1 MSTMTES
8 ISQLAHTI
16 AQHRKDR
23 AIAATRRAEEVVVRS
38 KVVASQLSDAQ
49 SARAFQAR
57 EYRAAAAATKSDRS
71 KEISAFLAA
80 NRHNRM
86 TQHRHRLGE
95 AAAQRRQLATFMSN
109 LTDNVGAMRD
119 GFRAD
124 LERDAKA
131 QGSELAAFV
140 ANLSSDVGTMR
151 TGMRAQLDAM
161 SRSLHA
167 DLAEATRDRHAATDS
182 WRGVKAKS
190 PAPAAPRPQTPQPA
204 APVASTPVAS
214 ASVANAS
221 VANASVANASVAS
234 APAPVKAPE
243 PVAAPTASAGTQP
256 HQMAG
261 HQGAHGGSSTSQPAA
276 KPGSTDASKGGKS
289 S

>member
-1 MSTMTES
+1 MPTMTDS

-23 AIAATRRAEEVVVRS
+23 AIAATRRAEEVEVRS
-38 KVVASQLSDAQ
+38 RVVASQLSDAHA
-49 SARAFQAR
+49 ARASQAR
-57 EYRAAAAATKSDRS
+57 EYRTVAAVTNSDRS

-95 AAAQRRQLATFMSN
+95 AATQRRQLAKVMSD

-119 GFRAD
+119 GFRTD

-131 QGSELAAFV
+131 QGSELATFV
-140 ANLSSDVGTMR
+140 ANLSADVGSMR
-151 TGMRAQLDAM
+151 TDMRAQLASM

-190 PAPAAPRPQTPQPA
+190 PAPAAAPRPQTHQPA
-204 APVASTPVAS
+204 APIAS
-214 ASVANAS
+214 
-221 VANASVANASVAS
+221 ASVAS
-234 APAPVKAPE
+234 APAPVKAAE
-243 PVAAPTASAGTQP
+243 PVVATTASATTPTPP

-261 HQGAHGGSSTSQPAA
+261 HHVAHGGSSTSHPAA
-276 KPGSTDASKGGKS
+276 KPGSTDASKGGKPS
-289 S
+289 

>member
-1 MSTMTES
+1 MPTMTDS

-23 AIAATRRAEEVVVRS
+23 AIAATRRAEEVEVRS
-38 KVVASQLSDAQ
+38 RVVASQLSDAHA
-49 SARAFQAR
+49 ARASQAR
-57 EYRAAAAATKSDRS
+57 EYRTVAAVTNSDRS

-95 AAAQRRQLATFMSN
+95 AATQRRQLAKFMSD

-119 GFRAD
+119 GFRTD

-131 QGSELAAFV
+131 QGSELATFV
-140 ANLSSDVGTMR
+140 ANLSADVGSMR
-151 TGMRAQLDAM
+151 TDMRAQLASM

-190 PAPAAPRPQTPQPA
+190 PAPAAAPRPQTHQPA
-204 APVASTPVAS
+204 APIAS
-214 ASVANAS
+214 
-221 VANASVANASVAS
+221 ASVAS
-234 APAPVKAPE
+234 APAPVKAAE
-243 PVAAPTASAGTQP
+243 PVVATTASATTPTPP

-261 HQGAHGGSSTSQPAA
+261 HHVAHGGSSTSHPAA
-276 KPGSTDASKGGKS
+276 KPGSTDASKGGKPS
-289 S
+289 